1 MLSQPA
7 PARPPPDGRDEDHE
21 RGQLENEVSNFLRQ
35 ITCFDKREVLCIDL
49 IKYGVPVDE

>member
-35 ITCFDKREVLCIDL
+35 ITCFDKWEVLCIDL